1 MKTTII
7 TKNNLYPKSISI
19 QSPSPLE
26 RVGERKSIS
35 IQSPSPLERVGERI
49 IITLFLIT
57 SLFVNA
63 QSWQWG
69 KRGGST
75 DQLDTTGGGR
85 QEEVYGIVTDS
96 NKNIYTISY
105 VGKNNLNVD
114 GNPKT
119 NFGDDTTLTD
129 VCLSSF
135 SCDGTYRWS
144 KIFGGGGYDYMQSI
158 QIDTQ
163 DNIYVVGGFA
173 ACQDITY
180 PPRIDNDFIL
190 PQTPTS
196 NCSLTYI
203 AKFNSMGNLLWIK
216 RPQDRTDLDKS
227 GLIGLSTDS
236 AGTSYVLADL
246 QPGTYANG
254 AFTATVAGAFPLYLL
269 KYDTNGNFISGMY
282 LDMQLNYGATAVK
295 FARNPYNGYYY
306 FASQMDDN
314 TATAVIAGHTA
325 THAGFI
331 WCFNDQGQFQWLKES
346 SGTLYN
352 TIFWYNFA
360 FDPQNNVYV
369 SGNILGGNFESFL
382 GMSSPYGNNPPFVMK
397 LNPTADTV
405 LWSTYPNEGGTQTG
419 AIVLKGNEIG
429 VATSGYGNSY
439 TWGSQTLNINSTNE
453 GIEVLFARLNK
464 DTGACLGLSRIV
476 GDAGY
481 DDNGT
486 AITFD
491 SSGDYILGGGVGH
504 KLTFTTNTIINTG
517 SQSDFF
523 VAKYSTSVCSLSTK
537 DFKEQGF
544 ELAPNPVESTVKIE
558 TQENL
563 TYALYDITGKA
574 IKQGTIT
581 QQENTIDFAQ
591 LTTGTYILET
601 TNQEGAVK
609 KVKLLKK

>member
-1 MKTTII
+1 MKKAYFFIVVLSCCSTIAM
-7 TKNNLYPKSISI
+7 
-19 QSPSPLE
+19 
-26 RVGERKSIS
+26 
-35 IQSPSPLERVGERI
+35 
-49 IITLFLIT
+49 
-57 SLFVNA
+57 A

-75 DQLDTTGGGR
+75 DQLDDLSGHR

-135 SCDGTYRWS
+135 SCDGAYRWS

-158 QIDTQ
+158 QIDAQ
-163 DNIYVVGGFA
+163 DNIYVVGGFDT
-173 ACQDITY
+173 CQYNTVY

-190 PQTPTS
+190 PQTPTE

-203 AKFNSMGNLLWIK
+203 AKFNSSGNLLWIK
-216 RPQDRTDLDKS
+216 RPQDRTDSNVS

-236 AGTSYVLADL
+236 AGTSYVLAML

-254 AFTATVAGAFPLYLL
+254 AFTATVAGVFPLYLL

-282 LDMQLNYGATAVK
+282 LDIQVTAGASSIK
-295 FARNPYNGYYY
+295 FTRNPYNGYYY

-331 WCFNDQGQFQWLKES
+331 WCFNDLGQFQWLKES

-360 FDPQNNVYV
+360 FDPQNNVYI
-369 SGNILGGNFESFL
+369 SGNILGGNFENFL

-476 GDAGY
+476 GDNGY
-481 DDNGT
+481 DDTGCSI
-486 AITFD
+486 AVD
-491 SSGDYILGGGVGH
+491 ASGDYILGGGIGH
-504 KLTFTTNTIINTG
+504 QLTFTTNTIYNIG
-517 SQSDFF
+517 QQSDFF

-537 DFKEQGF
+537 DFKEQGL
-544 ELAPNPVESTVKIE
+544 ELAPNPVESMVKIE

-563 TYALYDITGKA
+563 TYALYDINGKP
-574 IKQGTIT
+574 IKQGKLTE
-581 QQENTIDFAQ
+581 QENTIDFAQ

-601 TNQEGAVK
+601 TNCNGEVK
-609 KVKLLKK
+609 QVKLLKK

>member
-1 MKTTII
+1 MKTTIV
-7 TKNNLYPKSISI
+7 TNNNLYPQSISM
-19 QSPSPLE
+19 
-26 RVGERKSIS
+26 
-35 IQSPSPLERVGERI
+35 QSPSPLERVGERI
-49 IITLFLIT
+49 IITLFLLT

-105 VGKNNLNVD
+105 VGKNSLNVD

-119 NFGDDTTLTD
+119 NWGDDTTLTD

-144 KIFGGGGYDYMQSI
+144 KIFGGGGYDSMESI
-158 QIDTQ
+158 QIDAQ
-163 DNIYVVGGFA
+163 DNIYVVGKFGN
-173 ACQDITY
+173 CDNTY
-180 PPRIDNDFIL
+180 PPRIDNDFSISE
-190 PQTPTS
+190 TPTS
-196 NCSLTYI
+196 DCSLIYL
-203 AKFNSMGNLLWIK
+203 AKFSSTGSLLWLK
-216 RPQDRTDLDKS
+216 RPQSSSVSFSDGVGYTGS
-227 GLIGLSTDS
+227 YGLSTDS
-236 AGTSYVLADL
+236 NGNSYWLTAL
-246 QPGTYANG
+246 PPGIYANG
-254 AFTATVAGAFPLYLL
+254 AFTVTSASAGYKFYLL
-269 KYDTNGNFISGMY
+269 KYDSNGNYVSNTY
-282 LDMQLNYGATAVK
+282 LDMQLTGGAVLVK
-295 FARNPYNGYYY
+295 FARNPYNGFYY
-306 FASQMDDN
+306 FSSQLDDD
-314 TATAVIAGHTA
+314 TATAVIGGQTITKPA
-325 THAGFI
+325 FI
-331 WCFNDQGQFQWLKES
+331 WCCNDQGQFQWVRQS
-346 SGTLYN
+346 TSTTNYN
-352 TIFWYNFA
+352 TIRWYNFQ
-360 FDPQNNVYV
+360 FDPQNNIYIGGRF
-369 SGNILGGNFESFL
+369 SGFTGETFM
-382 GMSSPYGNNPPFVMK
+382 GMAATQLNSPPFLMK
-397 LNPTADTV
+397 LNPDASAA
-405 LWSTYPNEGGTQTG
+405 LWYTFPNEGTTNNGG
-419 AIVLKGNEIG
+419 LVLNGNEIG
-429 VATSGYGNSY
+429 FTASGITNPYIWGTQSLTVSNIGNGY
-439 TWGSQTLNINSTNE
+439 
-453 GIEVLFARLNK
+453 EVIFGRFNK

-476 GDAGY
+476 GDDGY
-481 DDNGT
+481 DDTGCSI
-486 AITFD
+486 AVD
-491 SSGDYILGGGVGH
+491 ASGDYILGGGVGH

-601 TNQEGAVK
+601 TNLEGKIK
-609 KVKLLKK
+609 KVKLLKR